1 MGVLNGILL
10 DFYGTVVAEDD
21 HTIDIVCE
29 QVRLTAAGR
38 FDPTAAQV
46 GAFWRHVFQEETG
59 RSVAEAFRT
68 QRDIT
73 LSSLARTLR
82 RFGST
87 ADPYELCTPQF
98 DLWRQPMLCADT
110 RAFLDAVDLP
120 VCVVS
125 NIDRADLR
133 AAIDHHRLPL
143 DLLVTSE
150 DARCYKPHPAI
161 FQSATRLL
169 GLPAD
174 AVLHIG
180 DSLTSDVA
188 GAHAL
193 GIPTIWVNRSGRPRP
208 ADLTSIAEVADLTGA
223 LPLLR
228 RARR

>member
-1 MGVLNGILL
+1 MLRAILL
-10 DFYGTVVAEDD
+10 DFYGTVVTEDD
-21 HTIDIVCE
+21 YTIEIVCE
-29 QVRLTAAGR
+29 QVRVTATGRPDLTAAE
-38 FDPTAAQV
+38 V
-46 GAFWRHVFQEETG
+46 GAYWRQVFQEETG
-59 RSVAEAFRT
+59 RSIAEAFRT

-73 LSSLARTLR
+73 LSSLARALR

-87 ADPYELCTPQF
+87 ADPYMLCTPQF
-98 DLWRQPMLCADT
+98 DLWRQPKLCADS
-110 RAFLDAVDLP
+110 RAFLDALDLP

-133 AAIDHHRLPL
+133 TAIDHHQLPL

-161 FQSATRLL
+161 FQTATRLL
-169 GLPAD
+169 GLPPD

-208 ADLTSIAEVADLTGA
+208 ADLTSIAEVGALTEA
-223 LPLLR
+223 LPLLQQ
-228 RARR
+228 ARR